1 MKDWNE
7 DGRNEPEAP
16 TWGWLCWVWL
26 WREQPW
32 ITNWAHLFRHQRDTN
47 LSAHSFTQPLS
58 RWEQHFPELR
68 SCKICREPLPAGD
81 VLRAALEPAK
91 VPRAP
96 LSIQQALNI
105 SSSTMNCGF
114 SGLIRTAATTLA
126 LGKGKINVLF
136 MLGWRWGASG
146 VPGRLENGIILNKLL
161 MVLKA
166 LLIDYRLCS

>member
-1 MKDWNE
+1 MQDWNE
-7 DGRNEPEAP
+7 DGRNEPEALI
-16 TWGWLCWVWL
+16 WGWICWVWL

-32 ITNWAHLFRHQRDTN
+32 ITNWAHLSR
-47 LSAHSFTQPLS
+47 LTQTPVPTTAQS
-58 RWEQHFPELR
+58 PFPGE
-68 SCKICREPLPAGD
+68 SSIPQSSGAAKPAGNPFLQGLCW
-81 VLRAALEPAK
+81 VRAAPKAPK

-114 SGLIRTAATTLA
+114 SGLIHVAAAT
-126 LGKGKINVLF
+126 LGQGEVNVLF
-136 MLGWRWGASG
+136 MLKWRRGARG